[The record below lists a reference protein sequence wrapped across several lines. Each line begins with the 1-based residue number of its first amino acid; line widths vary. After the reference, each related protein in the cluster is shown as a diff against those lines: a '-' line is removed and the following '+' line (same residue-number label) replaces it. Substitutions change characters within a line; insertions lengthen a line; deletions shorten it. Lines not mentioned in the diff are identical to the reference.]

1 MSENQFMAIN
11 RLPSKT
17 WYWLKL
23 NETHIR
29 WQDETRP
36 CVTLAEKV
44 RAGQADEAKFA
55 AIRTGAGE
63 QLESAMAGLPV
74 TTIAGAQSETIR
86 LRVAA
91 GEDARQSGGVVHVQA
106 DEGQSVTVVEQ
117 IVPTGDGAT
126 ALQTKLYAK
135 KNAKICLVQL
145 IFEGEGHTLIN
156 DVGGLCEENASIELV
171 QLIVGEH
178 IAVDGARVDL
188 VGDGSKFE
196 SAMGY
201 LAAKDQ
207 KVDINL
213 IVNHIGRKTNCVIEA
228 DGSLNDRAEKIF
240 RGTIDFKNGSSGS
253 KGQESEQVL
262 LLGDDVVNKEW
273 FIRQLKEASE
283 RGIVIVNITQC
294 QSGAVEMGRYETGL
308 QLLQAGVISG
318 YDSTPECA
326 VTKLM
331 FLLGHGLDQA
341 EIRHRMNSDL
351 AGEITKI

>member
-36 CVTLAEKV
+36 CVTLAENV

-91 GEDARQSGGVVHVQA
+91 GEGARQSGGVVHVQA

-145 IFEGEGHTLIN
+145 LFEGEGHTLIN

-178 IAVDGARVDL
+178 IAVDGARV
-188 VGDGSKFE
+188 VW
-196 SAMGY
+196 SAT
-201 LAAKDQ
+201 A
-207 KVDINL
+207 
-213 IVNHIGRKTNCVIEA
+213 
-228 DGSLNDRAEKIF
+228 
-240 RGTIDFKNGSSGS
+240 
-253 KGQESEQVL
+253 QEV
-262 LLGDDVVNKEW
+262 
-273 FIRQLKEASE
+273 
-283 RGIVIVNITQC
+283 
-294 QSGAVEMGRYETGL
+294 
-308 QLLQAGVISG
+308 
-318 YDSTPECA
+318 
-326 VTKLM
+326 
-331 FLLGHGLDQA
+331 
-341 EIRHRMNSDL
+341 
-351 AGEITKI
+351 